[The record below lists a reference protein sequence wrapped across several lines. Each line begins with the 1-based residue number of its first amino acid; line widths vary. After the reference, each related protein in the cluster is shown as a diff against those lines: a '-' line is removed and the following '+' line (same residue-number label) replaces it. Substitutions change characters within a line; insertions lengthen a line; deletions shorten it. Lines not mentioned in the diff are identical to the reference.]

1 MTATSNNRKVRVAL
15 YARVSGEE
23 QTIGK
28 NIGAQ
33 VDELKGSQPPSHEVV
48 GIYLDDGVSG
58 AVPLADRPEG
68 SRLMADATAG
78 RFDRLMVNRLDRLSR
93 SIVDLNHI
101 AKTLDALGIVLW
113 AQGQEFGQTS
123 MGKFMLNSLGA
134 LAEFERDLIK
144 DRTLSGKRFKAKTLG
159 RWPGGTV
166 PYGYA
171 YYKGEP
177 GEEGRWEIIE
187 PEAEVIRRVYAMCVQ
202 HDQGVS
208 AIADSLSDEGV
219 LTPSAVRA
227 DPKHP
232 RAKPNCRVGKR
243 WERSHISRMLRNP
256 TYIGKPLVAVD
267 GERKDIS
274 PGELVHLLRTGEWQP
289 KGLIQ
294 LQVPA
299 VVDESL
305 WWAAQDKLDAR
316 RRLPN
321 THYDTWPL
329 QGRITC
335 AADGRRFSCRR
346 NGQQGN
352 RTYSCTGREGH
363 IVKDAPRC
371 KSPRLNADQL
381 EAAVVWYFN
390 GILSSPQ
397 TGKKAVESYLS
408 KLEALQEEA
417 ARGLGPILERLHEL
431 DQQEKRLGDLYVW
444 GHKSREDFEEELAQI
459 LKVRQGLEAERR
471 KQQREIDEFETRR
484 AQIKQIRAAIDEER
498 FHVSWSPAAAKLKV
512 TLYDHAETDED
523 DATLILV
530 PLASKSE
537 LPKIQ
542 LPDLATTLWNMQ
554 PDEIKAR
561 IPLAEWKARSRKS
574 LQDLDES
581 KTQFERPIDLR
592 RLFDLFDLKVVVHS
606 DNVEVRGI
614 FPHAFYIGLEEM
626 GEVSLLPS
634 STGTTRRGR
643 PGGRSLSSPPRRA
656 PALWERSS
664 AARGQ
669 WPQRTGRP

>member
-1 MTATSNNRKVRVAL
+1 MTATSNDHKVRVAL

-28 NIGAQ
+28 NIGSQ

-134 LAEFERDLIK
+134 LAEFERDIIK
-144 DRTLSGKRFKAKTLG
+144 DRTLSGKRFKAKALG

-219 LTPSAVRA
+219 PTPSAVRA

-274 PGELVHLLRTGEWQP
+274 PGELVHLLRTGEWQQ

-305 WWAAQDKLDAR
+305 WWEAQDKLEAR
-316 RRLPN
+316 KRLPN
-321 THYDTWPL
+321 THYEAWPL
-329 QGRITC
+329 QGQVTC
-335 AADGRRFSCRR
+335 AADGRVFKCRR
-346 NGQQGN
+346 NGQKG
-352 RTYSCTGREGH
+352 RRVYSCAGREGRAQPEGSH
-363 IVKDAPRC
+363 RCKAPR
-371 KSPRLNADQL
+371 LDAEQL
-381 EAAVVWYFN
+381 ESAVFWN
-390 GILSSPQ
+390 LKELLSRP
-397 TGKKAVESYLS
+397 KAGRKAIEEYLS
-408 KLEALQEEA
+408 RLEAMQEEA
-417 ARGLGPILERLHEL
+417 GGSLTPILRSLGEL
-431 DQQEKRLGDLYVW
+431 DEREKRIDDLYDW
-444 GHKSREDFEEELAQI
+444 GRLSAEEFQARLDSVLTARRI
-459 LKVRQGLEAERR
+459 LEVKRSTRQRD
-471 KQQREIDEFETRR
+471 IDEFDTRR
-484 AQIKQIRAAIDEER
+484 REIEQIRAAIAEDRFNITWSPSKNKLRIALFREPDVVGEPFDFADGGEAEFRALQPRKKKPSKAVVMTHGRGSER
-498 FHVSWSPAAAKLKV
+498 FDAAAFEARFE
-512 TLYDHAETDED
+512 TEYD
-523 DATLILV
+523 I
-530 PLASKSE
+530 
-537 LPKIQ
+537 
-542 LPDLATTLWNMQ
+542 
-554 PDEIKAR
+554 
-561 IPLAEWKARSRKS
+561 
-574 LQDLDES
+574 
-581 KTQFERPIDLR
+581 R
-592 RLFDLFDLKVVVHS
+592 RLFELFDIKVVVH
-606 DNVEVRGI
+606 DDFIEVRG
-614 FPHAFYIGLEEM
+614 AFSKPMTTGLEEM
-626 GEVSLLPS
+626 GEVALLRS
-634 STGTTRRGR
+634 STGTIRRGR
-643 PGGRSLSSPPRRA
+643 LGGRSRSLPPRRA
-656 PALWERSS
+656 PALWDRSS

-669 WPQRTGRP
+669 WRRRTGRP